1 VSDATTSGRG
11 PGRPRDPA
19 TDEAILRATLSML
32 AEGGYDGL
40 SIDGI
45 AARAGVGKATI
56 YRRWASKEEV
66 VAAAAR
72 RLSEEVPAPD
82 TGDLRRDLAGIV
94 DGLATVFAEPTTAR
108 LVGALVARMPHD
120 AALASGL
127 REGFL
132 AARRRAARVAL
143 ERAQERG
150 EVAADADLELAVDL
164 LAAPFYYRMLVSGAP
179 IDRAFAQRVLDA
191 VLASLTAAR

>member
-1 VSDATTSGRG
+1 MSDVSTSVRG

-19 TDEAILRATLSML
+19 ADEAILRTTLSML
-32 AEGGYDGL
+32 AEDGYDGL
-40 SIDGI
+40 SIDRI

-82 TGDLRRDLAGIV
+82 TGDLRGDLAAIV
-94 DGLATVFAEPTTAR
+94 DGLATVFADPATAR

-132 AARRRAARVAL
+132 ATRRRAARVAL

-150 EVAADADLELAVDL
+150 EVAADADLEVAVDL

-191 VLASLTAAR
+191 VLAWVTAAR

>member
-1 VSDATTSGRG
+1 MSDGSGRG

-19 TDEAILRATLSML
+19 AGEAILRATLSLL
-32 AEGGYDGL
+32 AEDGYDGL

-45 AARAGVGKATI
+45 ADRAGVGKATI

-72 RLSEEVPAPD
+72 HLSEQVPVPD
-82 TGDLRRDLAGIV
+82 TGELRGDLMAIA
-94 DGLATVFAEPTTAR
+94 DGLTTVFADPATAR

-120 AALASGL
+120 PALASGL

-132 AARRRAARVAL
+132 AARRRAARVVL
-143 ERAQERG
+143 QGAQDRG
-150 EVAADADLELAVDL
+150 EIAAEGDLEVAVDL
-164 LAAPFYYRMLVSGAP
+164 LAAPFYYRMLISGAP
-179 IDRAFAQRVLDA
+179 IDRAFARRVVDA
-191 VLASLTAAR
+191 VLAWLAAPRS

>member
-1 VSDATTSGRG
+1 MTDATGSDRG

-19 TDEAILRATLSML
+19 ADAAILRATLSLL
-32 AEGGYDGL
+32 AEDGYEGS
-40 SIDGI
+40 SIDRI

-72 RLSEEVPAPD
+72 HLSDEVPAPD
-82 TGDLRRDLAGIV
+82 TGDLRRDLAAIV
-94 DGLATVFAEPTTAR
+94 DGLTTVFADPATAR
-108 LVGALVARMPHD
+108 LVGALVARIPHD
-120 AALASGL
+120 PGLASGL

-132 AARRRAARVAL
+132 AARRGAARAAL

-150 EVAADADLELAVDL
+150 EVGADADLEVAVDL
-164 LAAPFYYRMLVSGAP
+164 LAAPFYYRMLISGAP
-179 IDRAFAQRVLDA
+179 IDRAFADRVLDA
-191 VLASLTAAR
+191 VLTWVTASR